1 MLMSPIEHEPA
12 PGPGPVRTAPLL
24 GGALVLVGMPWLVE
38 LSRHGT
44 LASSVLDLVT
54 SSIASLFAAGF
65 GIWVIVLLRRER
77 RLVHQHL
84 ADLEELTLT
93 DPLTGLGNR
102 RGLERDLA
110 KAMLRSRRL
119 DHPLALLYMDV
130 DDLKVVNDRF
140 GHAAGD
146 ETLRVV
152 GNVTRSCSREG
163 TDSGY
168 RVGGDEFVLIVLA
181 GRDGAEVLA
190 RRIQHGFMA
199 RSPFESRLSTG
210 VVEWDGAMSA
220 GELIN
225 EADRQM
231 YQNKH
236 ISRVADLK
244 SVRRV

>member
-1 MLMSPIEHEPA
+1 MSQIESMGT
-12 PGPGPVRTAPLL
+12 PGNRPLRTAPLVV
-24 GGALVLVGMPWLVE
+24 GAMVLACMPWLSSLYENGSLDMTTRE
-38 LSRHGT
+38 LWT
-44 LASSVLDLVT
+44 T
-54 SSIASLFAAGF
+54 SIASAFAVGF
-65 GIWVIVLLRRER
+65 GLWVILLLRRER
-77 RLVHQHL
+77 ASARQHL

-110 KAMLRSRRL
+110 RAMLRSRRL
-119 DHPLALLYMDV
+119 DHPLALLYLDV
-130 DDLKVVNDRF
+130 DDLKMVNDRF
-140 GHAAGD
+140 GHSAGD

-152 GNVTRSCSREG
+152 GHVVRSCSREG

-181 GRDGAEVLA
+181 GRSGAEVLA

-199 RSPFESRLSTG
+199 RSPFESTVSLG
-210 VVEWDGAMSA
+210 VVEWDGASSA

-225 EADRQM
+225 EADRRM

-236 ISRVADLK
+236 IGRPAD
-244 SVRRV
+244 VRAARRG